1 MLGHSALS
9 EFPVS
14 AIGYVVVTA
23 TTPATPTPTGGGAPR
38 RRSSEPARA
47 PRRTIDY
54 EAMWRHVDRV
64 NAANRKERKD
74 AFERID
80 RAIEEAVNGIAQ
92 EAKAIGVT
100 PPPAPAATASV
111 IRERIS
117 QALSAERFWKK
128 PQEHDEDALR
138 RQLEM
143 FERYMEA
150 ARKSLEVYQ
159 RAIEEDDEDI
169 LLLMAE

>member
-14 AIGYVVVTA
+14 AVGYVVAAAA
-23 TTPATPTPTGGGAPR
+23 TTTQPTGGGAPR
-38 RRSSEPARA
+38 RRFAEP
-47 PRRTIDY
+47 PRQRRPINY
-54 EAMWRHVDRV
+54 EAMWRHVERV

-92 EAKAIGVT
+92 EAKAIGIK

-111 IRERIS
+111 IHERIS
-117 QALSAERFWKK
+117 KALSAERFWKK
-128 PQEHDEDALR
+128 PQEHDEDGLK

-143 FERYMEA
+143 FERHMEA
-150 ARKSLEVYQ
+150 ARKSLEIYQ
-159 RAIEEDDEDI
+159 RALEDDDEDV
-169 LLLMAE
+169 LLLMAD